1 MKQDVSRKI
10 VYGVFVTVLVI
21 LFLWKFGHPAVVKF
35 IREGSIYFSSVTQRT
50 SPFSGSVGSKDSI

>member
-35 IREGSIYFSSVTQRT
+35 IREGAIYLSSDQ
-50 SPFSGSVGSKDSI
+50 FI